1 MRKKL
6 FAVIMAAV
14 MAVSLAA
21 CGGNSAGAGTDASNG
36 SDTTDS
42 SAAVEYVPLEPG
54 APVAKTDMKIG
65 LICAGNEENGY
76 NASHIAGLTKACEDL
91 SLDTATQLIIKKDI
105 PEDESCYN
113 AAKELVDEGCGII
126 FSDSYGHQNYMQ
138 TAAVEFPDVV
148 FVACTGDTAAA
159 TGLTNFKNIFPH
171 EFEARYVSGVAAGKK
186 LAALMDEDPSLDP
199 YVGYVGSFPYAEIV
213 SGMTAF
219 FLGIRSVV
227 PEAHMDVEYIGYEHD
242 LADKTADANAAN
254 SLISNGCVI
263 IGQYD
268 DSTEVASAVEAA
280 NQSGQKVYCVGY
292 NKDLR
297 DVAPNA
303 ALTSA
308 MNNWSVLYENMIS
321 CMIEGEVIPV
331 DYSVGADQN
340 AVMIS
345 ELGAA
350 CAEGT
355 QEAVDAAWA
364 GIKDGSLQVFDTT
377 TFTCQASDD
386 DSYVVDDN
394 GVLLSAYG
402 LDADGDLINDY
413 GEAVIDGAFVE
424 SELRSAP
431 YFSLSIDGITSLA

>member
-1 MRKKL
+1 M
-6 FAVIMAAV
+6 
-14 MAVSLAA
+14 
-21 CGGNSAGAGTDASNG
+21 
-36 SDTTDS
+36 
-42 SAAVEYVPLEPG
+42 
-54 APVAKTDMKIG
+54 
-65 LICAGNEENGY
+65 
-76 NASHIAGLTKACEDL
+76 
-91 SLDTATQLIIKKDI
+91 
-105 PEDESCYN
+105 
-113 AAKELVDEGCGII
+113 
-126 FSDSYGHQNYMQ
+126 
-138 TAAVEFPDVV
+138 
-148 FVACTGDTAAA
+148 
-159 TGLTNFKNIFPH
+159 
-171 EFEARYVSGVAAGKK
+171 K
-186 LAALMDEDPSLDP
+186 LAALMEEDPSLDP
-199 YVGYVGSFPYAEIV
+199 YVGYVGSFPYAEVV

-219 FLGIRSVV
+219 FLGVRSVV

-308 MNNWSVLYENMIS
+308 MNNWSVLYENMLS

-331 DYSVGADQN
+331 DYSVGVDQN

-364 GIKDGSLQVFDTT
+364 GIKDGTLQVFDTT

-394 GVLLSAYG
+394 GTLLSAYG